1 MYIKGVYIHNE
12 KRFLYTLIYILVYI
26 KGFIYIDS
34 ELYMYI
40 KGVYIQGGIV
50 DKVEEAVDFLDSIVD
65 ESDNIIYLLQE
76 IEVHLEKLIRK
87 SRQLKEDAKHARSL
101 LTGG

>member
-26 KGFIYIDS
+26 KGFIYIDV
-34 ELYMYI
+34 YI

-50 DKVEEAVDFLDSIVD
+50 DKVEEAVDFLDSIV
-65 ESDNIIYLLQE
+65 EEADNLIYILQE
-76 IEVHLEKLIRK
+76 IEVKLEKLIRT
-87 SRQLKEDAKHARSL
+87 SRQLREYALHTRSL